1 MKQALV
7 STTVLFNGDFVA
19 GYAWQNLNDQVVK
32 RGLWNEYKAQR
43 KRCSRTHESSGLLEI
58 TNI

>member
-1 MKQALV
+1 MFRA
-7 STTVLFNGDFVA
+7 GDFVA
-19 GYAWQNLNDQVVK
+19 GCAWQNLNDQVVK